1 MTRRLD
7 INPDKK
13 LRNPERHLRQ
23 LARWPERIVGEL
35 AAFGARDPEAHLGGR
50 FVNFKVPV
58 FQKLV
63 DPPQATLETQ
73 RACISAVFAAAE
85 AVERSAARSAA
96 RPAECRVACLVS
108 TPTLFNSEVT
118 VFFDEDYFRTFLPR
132 EEGTRNYFDG
142 GWIEDEPLEAEALGE
157 LRVEAPAGMEFFG
170 GTLLRQ
176 YDPSWGPRPMEQATW
191 VWAFPRR

>member
-7 INPDKK
+7 LHPDKK
-13 LRNPERHLRQ
+13 LRNPGRHLRQ

-35 AAFGARDPEAHLGGR
+35 AALGERDPKAHLGGR

-63 DPPQATLETQ
+63 EPPHATAETQ
-73 RACISAVFAAAE
+73 RACMAAILD
-85 AVERSAARSAA
+85 AARAIEMSDK
-96 RPAECRVACLVS
+96 RPADCRVACLIS

-118 VFFDEDYFRTFLPR
+118 IFFDEDYFRTFLPR
-132 EEGTRNYFDG
+132 EEGKRNYFDG
-142 GWIEDEPLEAEALGE
+142 GWIEDELVEADALGD
-157 LRVEAPAGMEFFG
+157 LRVEAPVGMEFFG

-176 YDPSWGPRPMEQATW
+176 YDPSWGPRPVEQVTW
-191 VWAFPRR
+191 VWAYPRR